1 MYTFRKADII
11 MDDYDLV
18 KFKYWTTKPT
28 SIGIFVV
35 RVNQLEINAIFDR
48 LYNDPD
54 IMDIDY
60 DFIYDEYHQEEE
72 K

>member
-1 MYTFRKADII
+1 

-18 KFKYWTTKPT
+18 KFKYRTTNPT

-60 DFIYDEYHQEEE
+60 DFIYDEYHQEAEE
-72 K
+72 

>member
-1 MYTFRKADII
+1 MFRKADII

-35 RVNQLEINAIFDR
+35 RVNQLEINAILDR
-48 LYNDPD
+48 LYDDPD
-54 IMDIDY
+54 IMNIDY

>member
-1 MYTFRKADII
+1 

-28 SIGIFVV
+28 SIGVFVV
-35 RVNQLEINAIFDR
+35 RVNQLEINAILDR

-54 IMDIDY
+54 IMNIDY
-60 DFIYDEYHQEEE
+60 DFIYDEYHQEAED
-72 K
+72 

>member
-1 MYTFRKADII
+1 

-18 KFKYWTTKPT
+18 KFKYRTTKPT

-35 RVNQLEINAIFDR
+35 RVNQLEINAILDR

-60 DFIYDEYHQEEE
+60 DFIYDEYHQEAED
-72 K
+72 